1 MQNNETYSII
11 DLLITG
17 PYSWQGKGCAARME
31 MKKKLPIGI
40 ENFEEIRTQGFY
52 YVDKTGLIRELMQ
65 NWGKVNLFTRPRR
78 FGKSLNMSMLKN
90 FFEIGCDSTLFD
102 GLEISRETAL
112 CEEYLGKFPVISI
125 SLKGVSATSFST
137 ARAMMSAIIA
147 QEALRFQFLFKSDR
161 LDELEKQQY
170 INLVKKNDDG
180 SIMTASELMNSLW
193 ILSSLLHKHYGQ
205 KVIILI
211 DEYDVPLDKAMQAG
225 YYEEMVSLIRNLF
238 GQALKTNDSLQFA
251 VLTGCLRV
259 SKESIFTGLNNLRVL
274 TILDVQF
281 DEYFGFTDQEVR
293 GLLDYYG
300 LSDFYDTIK
309 EWYDGYHFGN
319 VDVYCPRDVICYCD
333 KLRANP
339 EEYPG
344 NYWSNTS
351 GNNII
356 RHFIEMA
363 KGMTKRE
370 IEQLMEG
377 NTVEKAVR
385 QELTYKELYA
395 SIDNLWSILFT
406 TGYLTRRG
414 KPQGRKVT
422 LAIPNRE
429 IREIFENQIYE
440 WFQDTARQDGA
451 ALDAFCEAFQKGD
464 ASGVE
469 EKFNAYLKKTI
480 SIRDTA
486 VRKDKKENFYHG
498 ILLGLLGFKDS
509 WSVSSNSEA
518 GEGYSDIL
526 VEIEEE
532 EIGIIIEVKYAEN
545 GDLEAGCRK
554 AMNQIEKNN
563 YEEELV
569 DAGMQQIF
577 KFGIACYK
585 KRCKVV
591 LSR

>member
-1 MQNNETYSII
+1 
-11 DLLITG
+11 
-17 PYSWQGKGCAARME
+17 ME

-161 LDELEKQQY
+161 LDVLEKQQY

-319 VDVYCPRDVICYCD
+319 VDVYCPWDVICYCD

-351 GNNII
+351 GNDII

-554 AMNQIEKNN
+554 AMDQIEKNN

>member
-1 MQNNETYSII
+1 
-11 DLLITG
+11 
-17 PYSWQGKGCAARME
+17 ME

-351 GNNII
+351 GNDII

-554 AMNQIEKNN
+554 AMDQIEKNN

>member
-1 MQNNETYSII
+1 
-11 DLLITG
+11 
-17 PYSWQGKGCAARME
+17 ME

-40 ENFEEIRTQGFY
+40 ENFAKIRTEGFY
-52 YVDKTGLIRELMQ
+52 YIDKTGLIRELLQ
-65 NWGKVNLFTRPRR
+65 NWGEVNLFTRPRR
-78 FGKSLNMSMLKN
+78 FGKSLNMSMMKS

-112 CEEYLGKFPVISI
+112 CEEYMGKFPVISI
-125 SLKGVSATSFST
+125 SLKGVNGASFST
-137 ARAMMSAIIA
+137 ARTMMSAIIGN
-147 QEALRFQFLFKSDR
+147 EALRFGFLLESSKLNESEKMLYQQIISVDR
-161 LDELEKQQY
+161 TGRETYAMADSVLMESLK
-170 INLVKKNDDG
+170 NL
-180 SIMTASELMNSLW
+180 SI
-193 ILSSLLHKHYGQ
+193 LLHKHYGQ

-293 GLLDYYG
+293 GLLDYYD

-319 VDVYCPRDVICYCD
+319 VDVYCPWDVICYCD

-351 GNNII
+351 GNDII

-406 TGYLTRRG
+406 TGYLTQRG

-429 IREIFENQIYE
+429 IREIFESQIYE
-440 WFQDTARQDGA
+440 WFQDTAWQDGA

-486 VRKDKKENFYHG
+486 VRKDKKESFYHG

-545 GDLEAGCRK
+545 GDLEAGCQK
-554 AMNQIEKNN
+554 AMDQMEKNN

-591 LSR
+591 LGR

>member
-17 PYSWQGKGCAARME
+17 TYSWQGKGCAARME

-351 GNNII
+351 GNDII

-554 AMNQIEKNN
+554 AMDQIEKNN

>member
-1 MQNNETYSII
+1 
-11 DLLITG
+11 
-17 PYSWQGKGCAARME
+17 ME

-319 VDVYCPRDVICYCD
+319 VDVYCPWDVICYCD

-351 GNNII
+351 GNDII

-554 AMNQIEKNN
+554 VMDQIEKNN